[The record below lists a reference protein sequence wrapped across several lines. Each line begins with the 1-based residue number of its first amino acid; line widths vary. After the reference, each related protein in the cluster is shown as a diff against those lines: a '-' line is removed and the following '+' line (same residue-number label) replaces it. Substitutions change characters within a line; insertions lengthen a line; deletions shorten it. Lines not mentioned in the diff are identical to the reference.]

1 MLLGYDIGTSS
12 VKASLVDSKTGMT
25 VASAQYPDA
34 EAPIISKQAG
44 WAEQEPEMWWD
55 ELRQA
60 TQRVA
65 QKAGRSLNE
74 VKAIGISYQ
83 MHGLVCVE
91 GGQAITSVYHL
102 V

>member
-1 MLLGYDIGTSS
+1 MLLLGYDIGTSS
-12 VKASLVDSKTGMT
+12 VKASLVDAQNGNT

-55 ELRQA
+55 ELVQA
-60 TQRVA
+60 TKRVA
-65 QKAGRSLNE
+65 EKAGCSLQE
-74 VKAIGISYQ
+74 VKDRK
-83 MHGLVCVE
+83 
-91 GGQAITSVYHL
+91 SV